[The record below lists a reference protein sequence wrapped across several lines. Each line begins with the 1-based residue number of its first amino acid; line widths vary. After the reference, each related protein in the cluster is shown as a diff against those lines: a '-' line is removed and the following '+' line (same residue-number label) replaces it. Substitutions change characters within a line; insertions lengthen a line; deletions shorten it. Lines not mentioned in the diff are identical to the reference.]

1 MRSSQAKHRVRKARE
16 NSARADVPDRLLQ
29 IARDYFERLGEIKY
43 NNDVETDGYVLL
55 KLLEG
60 DDREASRVMAR
71 HGPEGGKGNAY
82 GYFLHVDLLWALHR
96 FGDRLSDKAKNRLCR
111 TLTDVSRPSNR
122 VYPTGFH
129 FQNDNWPFNCS
140 TIQILGGE
148 LLGKEEMIHAGLDKL
163 RGYSRLMA
171 GVGTS
176 AERPCGVGSEHNSP
190 TYAAVQLQ
198 PMAVLARCSK
208 IPEARVRGVNW
219 AEFIQM
225 DIASHWHPTIQQQS
239 GPYARAY
246 QDNIVGGSGTVRF
259 IAEKLWGPVFM
270 EPEVSWQMDHA
281 HDLAFAVVA
290 AATDY
295 PSPDYVRRLALEK
308 RFPYEV
314 KASCAVVKQDAPF
327 PHNDPLS
334 VETYSYLSERWML
347 GSASRSCLGHIGM
360 AVSPAAHW
368 LRRSPVAGMKDFGVM
383 YFRYQFD
390 EKLPNQRNFDP
401 WYNRQE
407 SKCLCREEG
416 AFFDY
421 QDRNTVLHLTHPLWY
436 YREAASLRQSA
447 LVPIYEDVEAVYAG
461 GRPVTRFPFTSPDP
475 LTVVVRDHGT
485 AIGLRPLEVTNLG
498 RPYCTRIEKVN
509 GHLIV
514 SWYNYKGQHRV
525 FTFDELAMMQNGLV
539 VQVEDC
545 PDETAALRFAR
556 RLGGAKVTD
565 RFEGVLRHV
574 TFDDGK
580 IRMEGAHDF
589 TWGCWKKREVNGV
602 PFHPEIFRSP
612 HIHSAL
618 GGRCEAGETV
628 LECREDLPL
637 RLVALDDAG
646 LYGVY
651 NFFEEPS
658 DFTLRTPHGRTK
670 GEALGFGRI
679 LYRSTSR
686 GLELVD
692 KCVFRRRWT

>member
-1 MRSSQAKHRVRKARE
+1 MRKK
-16 NSARADVPDRLLQ
+16 SAAMDPVERLLQ
-29 IARDYFERLGEIKY
+29 VSRDYFNRLGVIKY
-43 NNDVETDGYVLL
+43 NDDVKTDGYVML

-71 HGPEGGKGNAY
+71 HGPYSGGYGNKY
-82 GYFLHVDLLWALHR
+82 GYFLHVDLLWVLHR
-96 FGDRLSDKAKNRLCR
+96 FGDRLSEKAKERLHQ
-111 TLTDVSRPSNR
+111 TLRKVSGISNH
-122 VYPTGFH
+122 VNPTGFR
-129 FQNDNWPFNCS
+129 FGNDNWPFNCS
-140 TIQILGGE
+140 AIQILGGE
-148 LLGKEEMIHAGLDKL
+148 LLCKEEMIHAGLDKL
-163 RGYSRLMA
+163 RGYSRMMA

-176 AERPCGVGSEHNSP
+176 AERPCGVSSEHNSP

-219 AEFIQM
+219 SEFTLM
-225 DIASHWHPTIQQQS
+225 DIASHWHPAIQQQS
-239 GPYARAY
+239 GPYGRAY
-246 QDNIVGGSGTVRF
+246 QDNILGGSGTVRF

-270 EPEVSWQMDHA
+270 EPEVGWQQEHA

-295 PSPDYVRRLALEK
+295 PCPDYVRRLAMDK

-314 KASCAVVKQDAPF
+314 KASFALVKQDSPF
-327 PHNDPLS
+327 PHSDPVS
-334 VETYSYLSERWML
+334 GEIYSYLSDRWML
-347 GSASRSCLGHIGM
+347 GSASRAFSGHIGL
-360 AVSPAAHW
+360 AASPAAHW
-368 LRRSPVAGMKDFGVM
+368 LRRAPVAAMKDFGVM

-390 EKLPNQRNFDP
+390 EKLPNQTNFEP
-401 WYNRQE
+401 WYDAQRG
-407 SKCLCREEG
+407 KCLLREDG

-461 GRPVTRFPFTSPDP
+461 GRKITHFPFTSPDP
-475 LTVVVRDHGT
+475 LTVVVCDRGT
-485 AIGLRPLEVTNLG
+485 AVGLRPLEVTNLG

-509 GHLIV
+509 GHLII
-514 SWYNYKGQHRV
+514 SWYNYKGRRRV
-525 FTFDELAMMQNGLV
+525 FNFDELATMQNGLV

-545 PDETAALRFAR
+545 RDETAALKFAR
-556 RLGGAKVTD
+556 RLGGAKVID

-589 TWGCWKKREVNGV
+589 TWGCWKKRQANGV
-602 PFHPEIFRSP
+602 PFHPEVFRSP
-612 HIHSAL
+612 NIHSAL
-618 GGRCEAGETV
+618 GGHCEAGEAV
-628 LECREDLPL
+628 LEGREDLPL

-646 LYGVY
+646 LYGAY
-651 NFFEEPS
+651 NFLEEPS
-658 DFTLRTPHGRTK
+658 DFTLRTPRGGTK

-679 LYRSTSR
+679 LYRSTHR
-686 GLELVD
+686 GLQLVD
-692 KCVFRRRWT
+692 KNVFRRRWA